1 MKKKKIIII
10 NTHTHTETKPALSNW
25 SKFNVVTVNY
35 PDKGPAEKK
44 RNSHSWSTEKRSA
57 SRLTSSQLFINEI
70 FHKQVK
76 TWLADG
82 IWNTE
87 FKDNADMQSESP
99 QKGES
104 VN

>member
-1 MKKKKIIII
+1 MKKNNNKK
-10 NTHTHTETKPALSNW
+10 HTQTKPALSNW

-35 PDKGPAEKK
+35 PDKGQAEKK
-44 RNSHSWSTEKRSA
+44 RNSHSWSTENVKRSA
-57 SRLTSSQLFINEI
+57 SKLTSPQLFKNEN

-76 TWLADG
+76 TWLVDG
-82 IWNTE
+82 KWNTE

-104 VN
+104 VK